1 VVGQVR
7 RVACIETNQVDSAYV
22 ILQYGV
28 YTERTASRIGYI
40 HALWRRP
47 TRLVPV
53 LFQLRFFGGEARDR
67 FFSQMHQL
75 FVTFTEL
82 DETERED
89 MEGYAPYDADAGDR
103 RSETWGVRNVHHE
116 WSFCRVGGAALE
128 GDESIDHETPF
139 SGPVRPPAVRVYSR
153 LIGES

>member
-1 VVGQVR
+1 VEEANPSRASFVSTPLFRWRGAGQVFLSD
-7 RVACIETNQVDSAYV
+7 A
-22 ILQYGV
+22 
-28 YTERTASRIGYI
+28 
-40 HALWRRP
+40 P
-47 TRLVPV
+47 T
-53 LFQLRFFGGEARDR
+53 LRN
-67 FFSQMHQL
+67 
-75 FVTFTEL
+75 FTEL